1 MLEITEMTEADLDG
15 VAAIEAEVFSMPWSK
30 KGFADTLGMDNV
42 IFLVAREGGEIK
54 GYCGLYQAADEGEI
68 TNVAVAPADSGSRTG
83 CSSSFYIWRMNA
95 EHETSFWKCA
105 ARMKR
110 R

>member
-42 IFLVAREGGEIK
+42 IFLVAREDGEIK

-68 TNVAVAPADSGSRTG
+68 TNVAVAPVHRRQRI
-83 CSSSFYIWRMNA
+83 YIWRMNA
-95 EHETSFWKCA
+95 EHETSFWKYA